1 MMSFREKIHWVAFLS
16 LILGFGWYFLSY
28 PWAVANTRAGML
40 TSVWMLIPT
49 TIIFLVP
56 MVAGTVWFS
65 IRTPKEA
72 NLKEDEREKTIHLKG
87 THAAYYPLVLGI
99 WANIFALINGLSYG
113 WSVNILM
120 ATLVSAELI
129 RVGAQLYLYR
139 RGY

>member
-1 MMSFREKIHWVAFLS
+1 MSFREKIHWVALVS
-16 LILGFGWYFLSY
+16 LILGFGWYFMSY
-28 PWAVANTRAGML
+28 PWATANTRDGML

-49 TIIFLVP
+49 TLIFLVP
-56 MVAGTVWFS
+56 MVIGSVWFA

-72 NLKEDEREKTIHLKG
+72 NLREDEREKMIHLKG
-87 THAAYYPLVLGI
+87 AHAAYYPLVIGV
-99 WANIFALINGLSYG
+99 WANIFALINGLNYG

-120 ATLVSAELI
+120 ATLVSAELV